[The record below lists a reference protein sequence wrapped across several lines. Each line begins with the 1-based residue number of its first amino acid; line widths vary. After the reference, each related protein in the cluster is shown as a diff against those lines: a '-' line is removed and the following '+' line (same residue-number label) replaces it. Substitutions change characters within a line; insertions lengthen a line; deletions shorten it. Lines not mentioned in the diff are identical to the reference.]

1 MGENGAPMQLNG
13 HQSERGIEGRQAG
26 DFLQKVAAVLCS
38 YVTSQSDQN
47 EPVVRLA
54 SPDKLKQ
61 HFEKAGIPLELPDGQ
76 AATPT
81 DSLLAGVSTALQ
93 YSVRTGHP
101 GFFNQ
106 LYARADAVSIAA
118 DWLAVAANT
127 NVHTYEVA
135 PVFTAVE
142 VEVLSKLA
150 RCVGGQYATCHDGLF
165 APGGSISNIY
175 GMHLARNH
183 ADPDYRTRGAFGG
196 PHMVAFTSEHAHYS
210 YLKAAF
216 LTGLGTDNLIKV
228 ECNDVGQMLP
238 EALDQ
243 ALATAREQGK
253 VPFFV
258 GTTAGTTV
266 LGAFDPFEQI
276 AAICKKHGVWM
287 HVDGCW
293 GAAALL
299 TPEHRHLMKGCEL
312 SDSLAWNPHK
322 LMGLP
327 LQCSAFLTT
336 HKGLLQQSNASN
348 ATYLFQPDK
357 LNREYDLGDKTIQCG
372 RRADAFKLW
381 LAWKA
386 YGDKG
391 YEARVTHSANLA
403 IHFEQRIKASDGA
416 YVLSHPRSFV
426 NVCFWWVPPPL
437 RPFQPATASQQ
448 DLATLD
454 KVAPKIKDAMQ
465 QAGDAMIGF
474 QRLQGLPNFFRIVF
488 PSAWTVSAA
497 DLDALLTRIEGFG
510 NKLFPALQV

>member
-1 MGENGAPMQLNG
+1 M
-13 HQSERGIEGRQAG
+13 
-26 DFLQKVAAVLCS
+26 
-38 YVTSQSDQN
+38 
-47 EPVVRLA
+47 
-54 SPDKLKQ
+54 LKQ

-183 ADPDYRTRGAFGG
+183 ADPDFRTRGAFGG

-299 TPEHRHLMKGCEL
+299 SPEHRHLMKGCEL

-336 HKGLLQQSNASN
+336 HRGLLQQSNASN

-386 YGDKG
+386 YGDEG
-391 YEARVTHSANLA
+391 YGARVTHSASLA

-426 NVCFWWVPPPL
+426 NVCFWWVPPAL
-437 RPFQPATASQQ
+437 RPFQAATASQQ
-448 DLATLD
+448 DAATLD

-488 PSAWTVSAA
+488 PSAWTVSSA
-497 DLDALLTRIEGFG
+497 DLDALLTRIEGVG